1 MRQTTEAMLARLRR
15 WGLWARSSGAPRATS
30 SLWIVMRQGVPEE
43 TRLPEV
49 SNEEALET
57 DRLIVTHCDE
67 TEIALLRARFIHDR
81 RVRWIEE
88 HLGIDHREFGERLDK
103 ILKTLTNAQKSL

>member
-1 MRQTTEAMLARLRR
+1 MQRKTDPMLARLRR
-15 WGLWARSSGAPRATS
+15 WGLWARASGAPRATS
-30 SLWIVMRQGVPEE
+30 SLWIVMRQGIPEE

-49 SNEEALET
+49 SSEEALAT
-57 DRLIVTHCDE
+57 DRLIVLCCDE

-88 HLGIDHREFGERLDK
+88 HLGIDHREFGSRLDK
-103 ILKTLTNAQKSL
+103 ILKTLTNAEKSL